1 MLKVN
6 YKKLNLIRLY
16 KRDLWGRIIQ
26 KRKLLLIRNYIIKL
40 YKLKNKFK
48 RKKRVG
54 FYRINNF
61 EKPVYFRRKTKYG
74 KYFILRRQ
82 FRIFYGFLSI
92 KMIKKIIKKSFR
104 KRYALCYF
112 IYLMESRI
120 DVLVYRLH
128 IVKSVRSARQWIFNG
143 NVIINNNIIIN
154 PGYNVKKGDLIL
166 FNKNIMLL
174 NKTKLYKCIKSKNW
188 SRSLVPNY
196 LEYDLNNFIFT
207 FINFNVYDVP
217 FFAPV
222 TPYTFLNIMNFY
234 TKFYF

>member
-74 KYFILRRQ
+74 KYFILR
-82 FRIFYGFLSI
+82 
-92 KMIKKIIKKSFR
+92 
-104 KRYALCYF
+104 
-112 IYLMESRI
+112 
-120 DVLVYRLH
+120 V
-128 IVKSVRSARQWIFNG
+128 
-143 NVIINNNIIIN
+143 
-154 PGYNVKKGDLIL
+154 
-166 FNKNIMLL
+166 
-174 NKTKLYKCIKSKNW
+174 
-188 SRSLVPNY
+188 
-196 LEYDLNNFIFT
+196 
-207 FINFNVYDVP
+207 
-217 FFAPV
+217 
-222 TPYTFLNIMNFY
+222 
-234 TKFYF
+234 